1 MTEVMFPHQE
11 IVHQGLIVEENG
23 EEIGKTKP
31 AHKASTMQTWQR
43 FVDFLLR
50 HLAQISMKYM
60 DWEEDQYQ
68 VFCEALDFS
77 EQIQGATLSLAD
89 LKERAKLLNVEKA
102 KSDALNCDKYGNR
115 IPDAI
120 DLTPDPKAIFDYLD
134 LVARLKE
141 VAKVAGDLQKS
152 LKKAK
157 VDDISDQI
165 EIQKYWKAMTLPRVD
180 LSLMTLKDTESGPRA
195 IWSALSRTIFNLGFQ
210 YLQKAS
216 VNSGIELDAN
226 AELVAFNLT
235 DEEIE
240 YAKLIVNAINLSI
253 KSESKPDPN
262 LDILSKLKGVGAVE
276 ESTFEIIG
284 MNDDGGIILPP
295 DVPKEKPKK
304 KKKKGSS
311 SKSGGKS
318 AMSKGHHRK
327 VKK

>member
-1 MTEVMFPHQE
+1 MFYE
-11 IVHQGLIVEENG
+11 DIFC
-23 EEIGKTKP
+23 
-31 AHKASTMQTWQR
+31 R
-43 FVDFLLR
+43 FLL
-50 HLAQISMKYM
+50 I
-60 DWEEDQYQ
+60 
-68 VFCEALDFS
+68 
-77 EQIQGATLSLAD
+77 
-89 LKERAKLLNVEKA
+89 KLWQ
-102 KSDALNCDKYGNR
+102 
-115 IPDAI
+115 
-120 DLTPDPKAIFDYLD
+120 AIFLLYNDSNIF
-134 LVARLKE
+134 
-141 VAKVAGDLQKS
+141 Q
-152 LKKAK
+152 
-157 VDDISDQI
+157 
-165 EIQKYWKAMTLPRVD
+165 
-180 LSLMTLKDTESGPRA
+180 DTESGPRA

-304 KKKKGSS
+304 KVNPIKKFVNLNRGYIILLKL
-311 SKSGGKS
+311 
-318 AMSKGHHRK
+318 AIWLRIMSKKFRYLVILIYCFKIFCFIFFIDVFDIKYKLFLIYIFSGTFRAEEQELCKKRK
-327 VKK
+327 VA